1 MKVVK
6 EEEEEDGDLCD
17 GCEGGIYALQGG
29 IHGIRQRGMRIIK
42 FKCRHT
48 KNTHWQNRK
57 N

>member
-29 IHGIRQRGMRIIK
+29 
-42 FKCRHT
+42 
-48 KNTHWQNRK
+48 NTWNTPERDQDYK
-57 N
+57 V